1 MDGSGLDGSVTVTA
15 GSYEQAFPRTISCH
29 ETHRDGAQVTQALGR
44 LPVVMS
50 AEQDVN
56 LAAGV
61 SVAVGECNEDSH
73 PRSGGTTARAIGRCG
88 ISPLHRRGVADR
100 LASRCLRTGS
110 LWQPVPWPEHAS
122 SLARSLAL
130 SQSHK
135 SRTVKDS

>member
-61 SVAVGECNEDSH
+61 SVAVGECNEDSR
-73 PRSGGTTARAIGRCG
+73 PRSAGQQHARSGAAAFRPCIGEAWPTGWRAGVFERARCG
-88 ISPLHRRGVADR
+88 NQFLGQNMRQA
-100 LASRCLRTGS
+100 
-110 LWQPVPWPEHAS
+110 WPEAWP
-122 SLARSLAL
+122 
-130 SQSHK
+130 
-135 SRTVKDS
+135 